1 MQIRANNDREQTVK
15 AILMMVQFQVE
26 SGFLVASVIRL
37 KFRLHYFHEGLL
49 RRSMERI
56 VNTQ

>member
-1 MQIRANNDREQTVK
+1 
-15 AILMMVQFQVE
+15 MMVQFQAE

-49 RRSMERI
+49 RRSTERI
-56 VNTQ
+56 VNIQ